1 MGFIKNEKSILNL
14 LKLDSVV
21 VGNKLLKNLSL
32 KVNVHDVVLLKGLNG
47 AGKTSLMRT
56 IAGLMPFSDG
66 DIYIENQKLTKNNH
80 NSIVRESCSVLL
92 TMPLQANGILVSDY
106 FDLHLNQL
114 DSSEFEKLKDLFS
127 IQYLMDKYIDQ
138 LSDGERQKVLLIK
151 TLSKRASLYLLDE
164 PSTFLDYKSKEIL
177 YNYLKTKTQELNKA
191 ILICSHDLLNVEA
204 FSNKIFLIENGSIV
218 TWKGR

>member
-1 MGFIKNEKSILNL
+1 MNL

-204 FSNKIFLIENGSIV
+204 FSNKIFLIENGSRV